1 MNLSLL
7 QNFKANNFFLDP
19 FPHIVIENALPEKLY
34 NELNDTYPT
43 NKFKEI
49 INNGLYNELSAEKI
63 EKDNTI
69 LFFIF

>member
-7 QNFKANNFFLDP
+7 QNFKENNFFLDP

-43 NKFKEI
+43 NKFKKFYDPYSTI
-49 INNGLYNELSAEKI
+49 DKLYNR
-63 EKDNTI
+63 
-69 LFFIF
+69 